1 MEEEGR
7 AAGAGRRRHVQRRHG
22 GGPAR
27 RRRRGQ
33 RAGGVGVGVA
43 GAGQGGGAGGGRDA
57 ALQRRPGR
65 HVRRRRPVRRA
76 VRLVQLL
83 LGHRP
88 GTRFGV
94 FFTFPVHAI
103 SFTSLHY

>member
-22 GGPAR
+22 GSGT

-103 SFTSLHY
+103 SFTSLHH